1 MSYTVWF
8 EEASKG
14 TLKIAVREV
23 APGKGKVI
31 TTMVDIRGRV
41 DVTTDNYDSYAE
53 AKDREAELTQ
63 IALEAGWRRY

>member
-1 MSYTVWF
+1 MSYTVRF

-31 TTMVDIRGRV
+31 TTMVDIRGREE
-41 DVTTDNYDSYAE
+41 VTTDWYDSYAE

-63 IALEAGWRRY
+63 ISLEIGWKQY